1 MQVRQALVYRRGD
14 FSLALAVAATLVAAA
29 FGIALVIGV
38 RPAVVSQGGSTFAQH
53 QQAPDAAERN
63 AQFLAAQAGGPQS
76 DLTRALPTAVAPLNG
91 SDSNQSPDAKD
102 RNAALSQGK

>member
-1 MQVRQALVYRRGD
+1 MEARQALVYRRGD
-14 FSLALAVAATLVAAA
+14 FSLALAVVATVVAAA
-29 FGIALVIGV
+29 FGMALVVGV
-38 RPAVVSQGGSTFAQH
+38 HPTAVSQGGSTVAQH

-63 AQFLAAQAGGPQS
+63 AQLLAAQAGGPQS

-102 RNAALSQGK
+102 RNAALSLGK